1 MKKKIL
7 IIAAHPDDEIL
18 GCGGYLSKY
27 KNVSIFKVIFLAEG
41 SSCRF
46 KKKDHDKSVVLNEIQ
61 KRKKQAIKALA
72 RFNVNKVKF
81 YDYKCGELNN
91 VSQVFLNKIIE
102 KEILEFNPNIILTH
116 SENDLNLDHRVV
128 FNSVIVGCRPIKKNY
143 KPKKIYSF
151 EVLSSSEWKL
161 TKNFTPNH
169 YIKLS
174 KKNVLDKW
182 GALKIYSN
190 EIKKLPHPRSLFG
203 INTLA
208 NYRGLQIGEEFAE
221 AYKLIR
227 SIE

>member
-27 KNVSIFKVIFLAEG
+27 KNESIFKVIFLAEG

-81 YDYKCGELNN
+81 YDNKCGELNN

-128 FNSVIVGCRPIKKNY
+128 FNSVIVGCRPIKKTY
-143 KPKKIYSF
+143 KPEKIYSF
-151 EVLSSSEWKL
+151 EVRSSSEWKI

-174 KKNVLDKW
+174 KKNILDKW